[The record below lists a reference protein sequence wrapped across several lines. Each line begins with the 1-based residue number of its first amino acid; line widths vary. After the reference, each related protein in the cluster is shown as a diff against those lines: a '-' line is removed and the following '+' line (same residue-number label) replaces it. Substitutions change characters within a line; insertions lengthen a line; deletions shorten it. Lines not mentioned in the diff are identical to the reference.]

1 MEATVTADKEV
12 KYLRLLCVPLLRY
25 WLRKCNTYKREE
37 KTMKKHL
44 ILLLALLTLSLIVA
58 GCGPAAQPTEAPAP
72 GGEGMP
78 DLGGRK
84 ILIGTEAAFPPF
96 EFVDDDK
103 NIVGFEPD
111 LMAEMCKLVNC
122 ETEWIN
128 VSWEGIFTGLMA
140 EDYDVIMAGVHVTE
154 EREEIYDFTIPYYE
168 VGIAVVVRA
177 DEDRVTTAQELAQPG
192 YIMAVQTGTTGE
204 EAALEILG
212 IPDEQLKRY
221 AGLDTQYLAVV
232 NGDADASIASNAA
245 AESYVE
251 VHEGKLKILG
261 GEGKEAWI
269 SSRGTAVVLRPG
281 DDELRLAF
289 NAAIEKL
296 QADGTI
302 DRLLGQ
308 WEIE

>member
-1 MEATVTADKEV
+1 MN
-12 KYLRLLCVPLLRY
+12 KYLTV
-25 WLRKCNTYKREE
+25 
-37 KTMKKHL
+37 
-44 ILLLALLTLSLIVA
+44 LLALLMLSFIVA
-58 GCGPAAQPTEAPAP
+58 GCGPAAQPTEAPGSA
-72 GGEGMP
+72 GEGMP

-111 LMAEMCKLVNC
+111 VMAEMCKLVHC

-140 EDYDVIMAGVHVTE
+140 EDYDAIMAGVHVTE
-154 EREEIYDFTIPYYE
+154 EREEIYDFTVPYYE

-177 DEDRVTTAQELAQPG
+177 DEDRVTTPQELAQPG

-204 EAALEILG
+204 EAALDILG

-251 VHEGKLKILG
+251 IHEGKLKILG

-269 SSRGTAVVLRPG
+269 SSQGTAIVLRPG

-289 NAAIEKL
+289 SAAIEKL

-302 DRLLGQ
+302 DRLLAE